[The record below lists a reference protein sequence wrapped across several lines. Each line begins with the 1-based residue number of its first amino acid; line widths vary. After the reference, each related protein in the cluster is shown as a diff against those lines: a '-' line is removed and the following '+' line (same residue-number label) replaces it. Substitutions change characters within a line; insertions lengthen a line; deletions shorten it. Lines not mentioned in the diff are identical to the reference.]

1 MHARVARYAIE
12 PDQIVDAL
20 DGFADAGR
28 ELAEL
33 EGFRGGHVLV
43 DYDEGTLITFT
54 LWENR
59 AAIDR
64 SEVRAASLRQQA
76 LRSVDGEVQSVTC
89 YEVPVELGASTPA

>member
-12 PDQIVDAL
+12 PDRLDDAL
-20 DGFADAGR
+20 DGLRDAGR

-33 EGFRGGHVLV
+33 EGYKGGHVLV
-43 DYDEGTLITFT
+43 DYDDGTLITLT

-64 SEVRAASLRQQA
+64 SDVRAAQLRQRA
-76 LRSVDGEVQSVTC
+76 MRTVEGEVQSVTC
-89 YEVPVELGASTPA
+89 YQVPFELG